1 MRVIGHRSHIANYAA
16 AHAVTRHET
25 RATTHD
31 CSMSITT
38 YARHLDRC
46 AGCRSRHTP
55 GPYEGVSYMCDLPRR
70 SAVRPRGLAV
80 ARKHASSLRALPPYC
95 TRSRRVHCDSEPEE
109 SPHGERH
116 PSCRASY
123 PALSSHAHSPPIA
136 VTLNRPSLSF
146 SSARRPPLPP
156 PCPLHSFNCRH
167 QPTPSAICAPCPVCW
182 WGLPV
187 GGCVLLLLHTLLY
200 TSISRLLRLAGARM
214 PATLARPSSPLI
226 AGRGTSYPP

>member
-1 MRVIGHRSHIANYAA
+1 
-16 AHAVTRHET
+16 
-25 RATTHD
+25 
-31 CSMSITT
+31 MSITT

-182 WGLPV
+182 WGLPCWRV
-187 GGCVLLLLHTLLY
+187 
-200 TSISRLLRLAGARM
+200 
-214 PATLARPSSPLI
+214 RPPPPP
-226 AGRGTSYPP
+226 YPPLYIHLAPSASCRSSHACHPRSALLPSHCGAGNVVPSLS